1 MEFQTSLQDSLS
13 KTTSKTEIL
22 SQDSTDPVDFYSTYI
37 FTCQE
42 PNCSQFQDFICWE
55 VCSHS
60 DHSKVRKLNLIQLLA
75 HNFDSANTCKFL
87 LKIESI

>member
-22 SQDSTDPVDFYSTYI
+22 NQDSTDPVDFCSTDM

-42 PNCSQFQDFICWE
+42 PI
-55 VCSHS
+55 
-60 DHSKVRKLNLIQLLA
+60 
-75 HNFDSANTCKFL
+75 
-87 LKIESI
+87 

>member
-22 SQDSTDPVDFYSTYI
+22 YQDSTDPVDFCSTYI

-42 PNCSQFQDFICWE
+42 PIYHQFQD
-55 VCSHS
+55 
-60 DHSKVRKLNLIQLLA
+60 
-75 HNFDSANTCKFL
+75 
-87 LKIESI
+87 